1 MSEPRI
7 TVVHDY
13 LIQRGGAER
22 VVDAMLEVYPHAELA
37 TSLISDE
44 YIQHHCEREV
54 HTTYLQHLP
63 GATAAFRA
71 MLPLYPS
78 AFRRL
83 ELPESDLVLVS
94 SSGFAHHV
102 VPPKGTP
109 MLVYCHTPPRFL
121 WRSADYFGDRRS
133 LKTMADPLL
142 GHLRRLDLAAASKP
156 DAYISNSRTTEGRI
170 QRIYDRDAPVVYPPV
185 AVDRFRYDRP
195 REDFLLIV
203 SRLLSYK
210 RIDLAVAAATRLGRR
225 LVVVGDGPAAARL
238 REDAGPTVEFMGEQ
252 GDTAVT
258 EMMETCAAFV
268 FPGEEDF
275 GISPVEAMAA
285 GAPVVAFNRAG
296 ATETVVD
303 GETGILFAEQ
313 TVDDV
318 AAAIERVLA
327 TEWPAARMR
336 ARAEEFR
343 PERFATGIRAHV
355 DALLGR
361 PPAAEVTAVRKEA
374 S

>member
-1 MSEPRI
+1 VTEPRI
-7 TVVHDY
+7 TIVHDY

-22 VVDAMLEVYPHAELA
+22 VVDAMLEIYPGAQLA
-37 TSLISDE
+37 TSVISDE
-44 YIQHHCEREV
+44 YIQHHCNRDV
-54 HTTYLQHLP
+54 RTTYLQHVP

-78 AFRRL
+78 AFRRMQ
-83 ELPESDLVLVS
+83 LPESDLVLVS

-102 VPPKGTP
+102 VPPEGTP

-142 GHLRRLDLAAASKP
+142 GHLRRLDLEAASKP
-156 DAYISNSRTTEGRI
+156 DQYMSNSRTTEERI
-170 QRIYDRDAPVVYPPV
+170 GRIYDREAPVVYPPV
-185 AVDRFRYDRP
+185 NVDRFRHDRQ
-195 REDFLLIV
+195 RGDFLLVV
-203 SRLLSYK
+203 SRLLGYK
-210 RIDLAVAAATRLGRR
+210 RIDLAVSAATRLGRR
-225 LVVVGDGPAAARL
+225 LVVIGDGPAAARL

-252 GDTAVT
+252 GDGVVT
-258 EMMETCAAFV
+258 EMMETCAAFI

-303 GETGILFAEQ
+303 GETGALFAEQ
-313 TVDDV
+313 TVDEV

-327 TEWPAARMR
+327 GEWPVARLR
-336 ARAEEFR
+336 SRAEEFR
-343 PERFATGIRAHV
+343 PERFAAGVRAHV
-355 DALLGR
+355 DALLGGAR
-361 PPAAEVTAVRKEA
+361 AEVTATPKEA
-374 S
+374 R

>member
-1 MSEPRI
+1 MNEPRI
-7 TVVHDY
+7 TIVHDY

-22 VVDAMLEVYPHAELA
+22 VVDSMLEVYPDAQLA
-37 TSLISDE
+37 TSVISDE
-44 YIQHHCEREV
+44 YIQHHCQREV
-54 HTTYLQHLP
+54 RTTYLQHVP

-78 AFRRL
+78 AFRRMQ
-83 ELPESDLVLVS
+83 LPECDLVLVS

-102 VPPKGTP
+102 VPPQGTP

-142 GHLRRLDLAAASKP
+142 GHLRRLDVEAASKP
-156 DAYISNSRTTEGRI
+156 DQYLSNSRTTEERI
-170 QRIYDRDAPVVYPPV
+170 ERIYGREAPVVYPPV
-185 AVDRFRYDRP
+185 NVDRFRHDRP
-195 REDFLLIV
+195 RGDFLLVV
-203 SRLLSYK
+203 SRLLGYK

-225 LVVVGDGPAAARL
+225 LVVIGDGPAAARL
-238 REDAGPTVEFMGEQ
+238 REEAGPTVEFLGEQ
-252 GDTAVT
+252 GDSTVT

-296 ATETVVD
+296 ATETVID

-313 TVDDV
+313 TVDAV
-318 AAAIERVLA
+318 AAAVERVLA
-327 TEWPAARMR
+327 ADWPAARLR
-336 ARAEEFR
+336 ARAEDFR
-343 PERFATGIRAHV
+343 PERFAAGIRAHV
-355 DALLGR
+355 DALLGGPR
-361 PPAAEVTAVRKEA
+361 AEVTATRKEA
-374 S
+374 G